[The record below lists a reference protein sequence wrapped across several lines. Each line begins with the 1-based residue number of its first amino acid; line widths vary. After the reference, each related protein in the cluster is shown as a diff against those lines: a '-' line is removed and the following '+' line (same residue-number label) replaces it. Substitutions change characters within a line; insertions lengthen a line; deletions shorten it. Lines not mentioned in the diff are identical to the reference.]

1 MAHIIDEIYPLSDYK
16 LLAVF
21 SNGIKKIY
29 DVKLLFEWK
38 EAFKELK
45 DNNLFEEAY
54 VDVGGYGVVWNDQI
68 DLSSEE
74 IWNCGV
80 DVSFNEEELDLFLAD
95 EALKQY
101 SENSKTYSHKEIKEL
116 LVNEKP
122 NKETQKAFEEVEAVS
137 SGKQKAKKYKS
148 ASELRKELKV

>member
-1 MAHIIDEIYPLSDYK
+1 MAHVINEIYTLSDYR

-29 DVKLLFEWK
+29 DVKPLFEWR
-38 EAFKELK
+38 EAFKRLK
-45 DNNLFEEAY
+45 GNNLFEEVY

-74 IWNCGV
+74 IWNRGLDV
-80 DVSFNEEELDLFLAD
+80 DLNVKELELLLVD
-95 EALKQY
+95 EALKQH

-116 LVNEKP
+116 LINKKP

-148 ASELRKELKV
+148 ASELRKDLKV

>member
-1 MAHIIDEIYPLSDYK
+1 MAHIIDEIYPLSDYR

-29 DVKLLFEWK
+29 DVKPLFEWK
-38 EAFKELK
+38 KAFKELK
-45 DNNLFEEAY
+45 DNNLFEEAC

-74 IWNCGV
+74 IWNNGLDV
-80 DVSFNEEELDLFLAD
+80 DLD
-95 EALKQY
+95 K
-101 SENSKTYSHKEIKEL
+101 KEL
-116 LVNEKP
+116 VISEKP

-137 SGKQKAKKYKS
+137 SGKQKAKKYRS
-148 ASELRKELKV
+148 VSELRKDLKV